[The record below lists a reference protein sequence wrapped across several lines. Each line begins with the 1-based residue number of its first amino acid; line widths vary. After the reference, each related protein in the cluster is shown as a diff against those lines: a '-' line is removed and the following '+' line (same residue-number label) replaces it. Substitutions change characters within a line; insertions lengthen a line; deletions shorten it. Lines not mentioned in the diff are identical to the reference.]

1 MFQNIKKLIL
11 KKRQKFKKVKEYEDY
26 WYDEEW
32 EEWEEWEEVKDVVYN
47 KSSKILIVTKTRFM
61 IDKDN
66 MTWYRGTIQLEKAKE
81 YLQEDT
87 LDKGDLV
94 EVTYEESII
103 DGEVVDRKIEGV
115 KKLEGFSYN
124 IKRQKLKKF
133 IT

>member
-124 IKRQKLKKF
+124 IKIQKLKKF